1 MVAPSFAPLTSVNE
15 ECTTNETTASPP
27 MKSQRKPKAKKP
39 KSSSSRFSLKMSR
52 LCRFLMFVPPSF
64 PCINSLPTIQGIQN
78 THISRGRG
86 AKLSTIQLLLVAST
100 MGMLPETCQAAGDR
114 IPPLQPNLNQFVM
127 VLLVAFILALYRHT
141 ISLCFTIIL
150 QSVRSCTYQP
160 QDEEEVLERE
170 YAGAN
175 NPLNSLPLRLRANAV
190 YVTHS
195 GLHKELL
202 HHPVESSS
210 YQADPQF
217 DPPESVFDGQKTETA
232 TVDPAH
238 PMEVREANI
247 ESGVPRPTKE
257 TGSCG
262 KQDLVIAGNRTY
274 KLHHN
279 LGADIPGGAEGVQ
292 DGIDMNAIVPPD
304 EADVNAAALGGF
316 EGAPDQI
323 NAIAPPDDIFGG
335 ANAAPDVA
343 EDIPEVGD
351 VPQVE
356 IVHPDSEESE
366 TSDNG
371 EDKEFENQDV
381 SIFFSMWEYEDEGD
395 IEMED

>member
-15 ECTTNETTASPP
+15 ECTTNKTTASPP

-78 THISRGRG
+78 THISKGRG

-195 GLHKELL
+195 GLHKESL

-217 DPPESVFDGQKTETA
+217 DPPESVFDGEKTEMP

-238 PMEVREANI
+238 PMEVREARRVEPSI
-247 ESGVPRPTKE
+247 EGGIPRPSKE

-262 KQDLVIAGNRTY
+262 KQDLVIAGNRAY
-274 KLHHN
+274 KLRRHD
-279 LGADIPGGAEGVQ
+279 LGVDMPCGAEGVQ
-292 DGIDMNAIVPPD
+292 DGNMNAV
-304 EADVNAAALGGF
+304 
-316 EGAPDQI
+316 
-323 NAIAPPDDIFGG
+323 APPDGADVLGG
-335 ANAAPDVA
+335 ANSAPD
-343 EDIPEVGD
+343 PEVVD
-351 VPQVE
+351 VPLVA
-356 IVHPDSEESE
+356 HPESEESE
-366 TSDNG
+366 VSDN
-371 EDKEFENQDV
+371 EQDEEFENQDV
-381 SIFFSMWEYEDEGD
+381 MIFFSMREYEDEDD